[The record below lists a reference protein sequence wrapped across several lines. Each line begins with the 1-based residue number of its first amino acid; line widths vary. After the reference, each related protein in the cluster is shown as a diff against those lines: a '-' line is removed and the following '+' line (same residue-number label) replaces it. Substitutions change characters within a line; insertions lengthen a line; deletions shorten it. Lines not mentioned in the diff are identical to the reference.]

1 MLGSRASTQGKKTCN
16 STVNGRCTLL
26 ERSPHR
32 DKIIL
37 GMFPRGNEKHADLQS
52 GGKWRNFPQYWNTL
66 NDCIVFH
73 YHFPFDFP
81 PMVHL
86 GTVDTLGAKIKK
98 NVCFIYFLLW
108 IILRDIVAE
117 VRLLVTQESEHFYEI
132 LFFKRRAFSPSHWQ
146 CGIVL
151 GVMESWHLV
160 LSFCIF
166 WANGITVKT
175 VESFDLY
182 SHA

>member
-1 MLGSRASTQGKKTCN
+1 MGGAPYWRGAHTET
-16 STVNGRCTLL
+16 
-26 ERSPHR
+26 RSSWEC
-32 DKIIL
+32 
-37 GMFPRGNEKHADLQS
+37 FPGEMRSMQIYRVEGNEETSLKYFKWLHSIPLPLSIWLSPNGALWDS
-52 GGKWRNFPQYWNTL
+52 GYTRG
-66 NDCIVFH
+66 
-73 YHFPFDFP
+73 
-81 PMVHL
+81 
-86 GTVDTLGAKIKK
+86 KIKK

-117 VRLLVTQESEHFYEI
+117 LRLLVTQESEHFYEI

-182 SHA
+182 SRA